1 MSWLGCFKF
10 RGEKES
16 ADQTRELIVKA
27 IKLWLLFE
35 WMRKE
40 LINLDEK
47 KHTKL
52 SSSRQIVI
60 FMSYIGAYKN
70 ALKNVVNQLKI
81 HTIRFCR

>member
-1 MSWLGCFKF
+1 
-10 RGEKES
+10 
-16 ADQTRELIVKA
+16 
-27 IKLWLLFE
+27 
-35 WMRKE
+35 MRKE